1 MSEKTI
7 IHKRAA
13 WRRIGRGIPGVP
25 SETDPTVDLRNVLR
39 PGQPKARG
47 PNTARWVCCTPV
59 QETLVQV
66 VVKKTDVTPSVSRI
80 TTNQL

>member
-25 SETDPTVDLRNVLR
+25 SETDPTVDLRNVRR

-47 PNTARWVCCTPV
+47 PNTARWVLYSGPV
-59 QETLVQV
+59 NTGTSCG
-66 VVKKTDVTPSVSRI
+66 KKD
-80 TTNQL
+80 